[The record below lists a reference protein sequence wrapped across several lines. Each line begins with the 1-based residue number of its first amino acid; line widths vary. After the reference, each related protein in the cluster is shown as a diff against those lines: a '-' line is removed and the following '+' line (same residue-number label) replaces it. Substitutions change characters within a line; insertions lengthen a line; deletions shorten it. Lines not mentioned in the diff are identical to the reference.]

1 MSILAIMGS
10 PRKGGNSDLLLDE
23 FLRGV
28 EEGGGEFEKLSV
40 GDLKIS
46 PCREILAC
54 EKDGECV
61 IKDDMNSVYEKL
73 LEAEKIVIAAPIFF
87 YGFPAHFKA
96 LIDRCQVLWVR
107 KHLLGVEPA
116 GGSRRAF
123 ALLLGATKGE
133 RLFDGVLLTLRYFL
147 EPLNAGLAGTLLYR
161 KVEKK
166 GDIRNHP
173 TAMKEAY
180 QAGMEFGRE

>member
-1 MSILAIMGS
+1 MKILAIMAS

-61 IKDDMNSVYEKL
+61 IKDEMDSVYQKL
-73 LEAEKIVIAAPIFF
+73 LEAEKIVIASPIFF

-107 KHLLGVEPA
+107 KHLLGIEPA
-116 GGSRRAF
+116 NSPKRAF

-147 EPLNAGLAGTLLYR
+147 EPLNAGLSGTLLYR

-166 GDIRNHP
+166 GDIQNHP

-180 QAGMEFGRE
+180 DAGVRFGRG